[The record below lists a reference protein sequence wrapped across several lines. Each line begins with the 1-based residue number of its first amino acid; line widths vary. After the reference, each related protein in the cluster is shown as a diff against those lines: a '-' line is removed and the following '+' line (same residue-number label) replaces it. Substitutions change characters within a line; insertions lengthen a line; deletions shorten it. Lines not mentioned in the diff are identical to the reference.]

1 MNRPNCSPEPTPPC
15 TPARARGGGS
25 RVSSRNHVT
34 LRNDIWRELV
44 FDEGDAV
51 AQLQLAFLQPLN
63 LDNVG
68 AGRFLQCSNRGIEVA
83 MLLQKARKLRPKL
96 AFFLFRH
103 FRLGRAQVVAT
114 LRLAHSLRSITYG
127 GLSRFG

>member
-1 MNRPNCSPEPTPPC
+1 MGSVT
-15 TPARARGGGS
+15 ARAPLA
-25 RVSSRNHVT
+25 NHVT
-34 LRNDIWRELV
+34 LRNDIRRELV

-63 LDNVG
+63 LNDVG
-68 AGRFLQCSNRGIEVA
+68 AGRFLQCSNRGVEVA
-83 MLLQKARKLRPKL
+83 MLLQEVRKLRPKL

-127 GLSRFG
+127 G